1 MSVRIAINGFG
12 RIGRNVPRAI
22 HESVCVAVEAS
33 APFGWERYVGERGTV
48 IGMTNFGRLGA
59 GQGPVRPLRHHR
71 RGRRRRRQ
79 RAASA
84 AMLTAIRSADSLIES
99 RARCA

>member
-12 RIGRNVPRAI
+12 RIGRNVLRAI

-48 IGMTNFGRLGA
+48 IGMTNFGASAPAKDLFAHFGITAEAVVAAVNERL
-59 GQGPVRPLRHHR
+59 
-71 RGRRRRRQ
+71 RRR
-79 RAASA
+79 
-84 AMLTAIRSADSLIES
+84 
-99 RARCA
+99 C